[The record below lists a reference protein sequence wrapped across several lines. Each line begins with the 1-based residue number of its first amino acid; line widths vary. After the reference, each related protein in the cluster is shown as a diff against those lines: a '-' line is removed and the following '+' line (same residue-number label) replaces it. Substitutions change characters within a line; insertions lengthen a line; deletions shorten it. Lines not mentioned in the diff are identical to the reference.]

1 MSLPKEIT
9 PKQWWAVGKVFK
21 DALVCQNMRGISS
34 SGIWYGDNPL
44 SYPTPLI
51 MIQITLIFFT
61 SRGVYFL
68 LQPLRQSMTVAQIIV
83 SLAFFFFTCH
93 IQHDL
98 LCILGISLSA
108 RLF

>member
-9 PKQWWAVGKVFK
+9 PKQWWVVGKVFK
-21 DALVCQNMRGISS
+21 DTLVCQNMRGISS

-83 SLAFFFFTCH
+83 SLGFFFF
-93 IQHDL
+93 
-98 LCILGISLSA
+98 
-108 RLF
+108 